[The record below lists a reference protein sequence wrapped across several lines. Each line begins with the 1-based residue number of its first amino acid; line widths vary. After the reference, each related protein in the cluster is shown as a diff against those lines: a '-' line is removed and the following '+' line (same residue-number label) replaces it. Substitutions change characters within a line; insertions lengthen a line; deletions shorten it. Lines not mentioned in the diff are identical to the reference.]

1 MDPMTDRW
9 LDRLSEYLD
18 GDLPPAERTALEAH
32 LSECAACRE
41 TLTGLRRVVTRAHA
55 LVDQPAPAN
64 LWAGIASRIGA
75 AGTPVVA
82 LSAWQ
87 GRRRLSLSVP
97 QLAAAAVLLLAVGA
111 GASALVLRAPDRPTP
126 VAAATAPALQALPAG
141 LSDKAERSYDSA
153 VRDLQTALDAGRSRL
168 SPKTVTVLE
177 RNLAR
182 IDAAIADA
190 RSALKADPANVYLN
204 AHLASAM
211 QQKLQ
216 LLQQAA
222 VLADA
227 AS

>member
-1 MDPMTDRW
+1 MTDRW

-18 GDLPPAERTALEAH
+18 GDLPPAERIALEAH
-32 LSECAACRE
+32 LSDCAVCRE
-41 TLTGLRRVVTRAHA
+41 TLTELRRVVTRAHA
-55 LVDQPAPAN
+55 LADRPVPTD
-64 LWAGIASRIGA
+64 LWAGVASRIGA
-75 AGTPVVA
+75 PGTPVVA
-82 LSAWQ
+82 LSEWR
-87 GRRRLSLSVP
+87 GRRTLSLSVP

-111 GASALVLRAPDRPTP
+111 GTSALVLRAPDRLAP
-126 VAAATAPALQALPAG
+126 AAVATAPSMRAIPAG

-153 VRDLQTALDAGRSRL
+153 VRDLETALDAGRSRL

-182 IDAAIADA
+182 IDAAITDA
-190 RSALKADPANVYLN
+190 RSALKADPANAYLN

>member
-1 MDPMTDRW
+1 MTDRW

-32 LSECAACRE
+32 LRDCAVCRE
-41 TLTGLRRVVTRAHA
+41 TLTDLRRVVTRAHA
-55 LVDQPAPAN
+55 LVDQPVPTD
-64 LWAGIASRIGA
+64 LWAGISGRIGA
-75 AGTPVVA
+75 AGAPVVA

-87 GRRRLSLSVP
+87 GRRTLSLSLP

-111 GASALVLRAPDRPTP
+111 GTSALALRAPVRPAP
-126 VAAATAPALQALPAG
+126 VAVATAPTMRTLPAG
-141 LSDKAERSYDSA
+141 LTDKAERSYDSA
-153 VRDLQTALDAGRSRL
+153 VRDLESALEAGRSRL

-190 RSALKADPANVYLN
+190 RSALKADPANAYLN
-204 AHLASAM
+204 SHLASAM

-222 VLADA
+222 VLANA